1 MRKILMVSLCT
12 ALLAFGGRSAR
23 ADEPKAEVSIKLGT
37 LAPSGSPW
45 HLLLK
50 EAAQKWRQVSGGR
63 VELKV
68 LPGGTMGDEGEMIRK
83 LRVGL
88 LQAAAISTIGLHVIT
103 PEPQALDL
111 PLLVNND
118 EEHEY
123 LMQKMAPQLDA
134 LLEKKGFVVLT
145 WSEIGNTHFFSTKP
159 RPTLTDMRGGKLFC
173 WDGDPSSA
181 EAWRAGGFNTVP
193 LSSTDIVPSMQTGL
207 IDTVLYPPTLVL
219 SLRINDK
226 AKYMTDIKWSTLTG
240 ATIVDKKVWDRV
252 PADLRPQ
259 LIQVFKDLGQK
270 LTTDARRMES
280 ESMAKMKSQ
289 GLQEVK
295 VADMGDWQKMLES
308 VNSSVRGKVVPAATF
323 DQVHQIVKDFR
334 AQKQKK

>member
-1 MRKILMVSLCT
+1 MRKMIMVSLCT

-23 ADEPKAEVSIKLGT
+23 AEDAKAEVSIKLGT

-50 EAAQKWRQVSGGR
+50 EAAQKWRAVSGGR

-123 LMQKMAPQLDA
+123 LVQKMAPQLDA

-145 WSEIGNTHFFSTKP
+145 WSEIGNTRFFSTKP
-159 RPTLTDMRGGKLFC
+159 HPTLPDMRSGKLFC

-181 EAWRAGGFNTVP
+181 KAWQAGGFNTVP
-193 LSSTDIVPSMQTGL
+193 LSSVDIVPSMQTGL

-226 AKYMTDIKWSTLTG
+226 AKYATDMKWSTLTG
-240 ATIVDKKVWDRV
+240 ATIVDKKVWDRI

-259 LIQVFKDLGQK
+259 LMQVFKDLGKK
-270 LTTDARRMES
+270 LTSDARRMES
-280 ESMAKMKSQ
+280 DAMSKMKSQ
-289 GLQEVK
+289 GLEEVK
-295 VADMGDWQKMLES
+295 ITDLAAWQKMLDG
-308 VNSSVRGKVVPAATF
+308 VNGSVRGKVVPESTF
-323 DQVHQIVKDFR
+323 DQVHQIVKEYR
-334 AQKQKK
+334 AQKK